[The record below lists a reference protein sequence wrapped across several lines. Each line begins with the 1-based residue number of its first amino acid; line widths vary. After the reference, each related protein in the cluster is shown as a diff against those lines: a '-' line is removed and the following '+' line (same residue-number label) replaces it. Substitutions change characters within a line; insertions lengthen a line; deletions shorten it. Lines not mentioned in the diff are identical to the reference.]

1 MPKQPL
7 KLKVRLPKYH
17 YPRNAWRREIR
28 SAVRT
33 KMKEKG
39 VRYTSKDKL
48 EIYLRLYFREP
59 DVSKIDVDNR
69 LKDVM
74 DALQGQIGGA
84 GKKRRNTQR
93 AIRNDSQIYRVTV
106 EKGPPPGQSHD
117 LGHLTIKKYRGPT
130 YRQ

>member
-1 MPKQPL
+1 MAKRQL
-7 KLKVRLPKYH
+7 KLHVRLPKYQ
-17 YPRNAWRREIR
+17 YPRNAWRRETR
-28 SAVRT
+28 TAVRT

-84 GKKRRNTQR
+84 GKKRRNAKR
-93 AIRNDSQIYRVTV
+93 VIRNDSQIYRVTV
-106 EKGPPPGQSHD
+106 EKGLPPKQNHD
-117 LGHLTIKKYRGPT
+117 LGHLTIRRYQGPT
-130 YRQ
+130 YRP